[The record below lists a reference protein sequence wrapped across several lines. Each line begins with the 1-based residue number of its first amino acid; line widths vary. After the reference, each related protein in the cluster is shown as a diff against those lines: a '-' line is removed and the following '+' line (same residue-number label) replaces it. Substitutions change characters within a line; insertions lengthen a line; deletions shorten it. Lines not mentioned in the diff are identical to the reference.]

1 MLVLSRKVNESIR
14 IGDTITIKILSLQD
28 SQVKIGI
35 EAPKE
40 VKIYRTEIYEE
51 IHKSNVQ
58 AAKVSRRVAVKAAK
72 LLDRKLARRQEGL
85 IKTVERK

>member
-14 IGDTITIKILSLQD
+14 IGDSITIKILSIQD
-28 SQVKIGI
+28 SHVKIGI

-58 AAKVSRRVAVKAAK
+58 AAKVSRSVAVKAAK
-72 LLDRKLARRQEGL
+72 LLDGKSARRQEGL
-85 IKTVERK
+85 IKTVEHK